1 MLADILFPLPTERS
15 VESIWD
21 IIHKTIFRSHTVDF
35 SLSPEQQ
42 MTQKMVRDFSQKE
55 IAPIIKEHDRKQE
68 PIPWLL
74 KRMGELGILGL
85 PFPVKYGGAGMD
97 YISLGLACEEL
108 EAVDTHL
115 RVIMSVH
122 VGLCAMTVFQWG
134 TEEQKQKFLVPLAK
148 GEKVGCGAFTE
159 PGMGSDVAA
168 MRTSAKRDGDYYV
181 LNGEKMWISLASKAD
196 YALVTVKT
204 DPSTGS
210 GRAHSA
216 RKPSEALSSFI
227 IDLNSPGVTRGD
239 IHGKLG
245 VRAGSTGWISF
256 QDVKVPVENRIGEEG
271 EGFKITMTGFDH
283 GRYTVASGATGI
295 IRACLE
301 ASVKYAKSRTTF
313 GKPIAEHQLIQEKI
327 AKMSQDYEI
336 ARLLYLQSGW
346 MQNMGER
353 NTLQTSYAKKFATE
367 ASFSAATE
375 AIQIHGAYG
384 FSDEYDV
391 ERYLRN
397 SKGAMIY
404 EGSSEVQVL
413 IQSGYALGERTDKP
427 VRCELPAYDEKEWQS

>member
-1 MLADILFPLPTERS
+1 M
-15 VESIWD
+15 
-21 IIHKTIFRSHTVDF
+21 DF
-35 SLSPEQQ
+35 SLTPEHE
-42 MTQKMVRDFSQKE
+42 MTRKMVHDFAQKE
-55 IAPIIKEHDRKQE
+55 IVPVIKEYDRKQE
-68 PIPWLL
+68 PIPFAL

-85 PFPVKYGGAGMD
+85 PFPVRYGGAGMD
-97 YISLGLACEEL
+97 YISWGLACEEL
-108 EAVDTHL
+108 EAVDTSL
-115 RVIMSVH
+115 RVVMSVH
-122 VGLCAMTVFQWG
+122 TGLCGMTVFQWG

-148 GEKVGCGAFTE
+148 GEKIGCGAFTE
-159 PGMGSDVAA
+159 SGMGSDVAA
-168 MRTSAKRDGDYYV
+168 MSTTAKRDGDYYI

-196 YALVTVKT
+196 LALVTVKT
-204 DPSTGS
+204 NPSTGS
-210 GRAHSA
+210 GQRPSS
-216 RKPSEALSSFI
+216 RKASEGLSSFI
-227 IDLNSPGVTRGD
+227 VDLHTDGIRTGD
-239 IHGKLG
+239 LHGKLG

-256 QDVKVPVENRIGEEG
+256 QDVRVPVENRIGEEG

-301 ASVKYAKSRTTF
+301 ASVKYARTRQTF
-313 GKPIAEHQLIQEKI
+313 GKPIAEHQLIREKI
-327 AKMSQDYEI
+327 ARMSQDYEI

-346 MQNMGER
+346 MQNMGKR

-367 ASFSAATE
+367 ASFSAANE

-404 EGSSEVQVL
+404 EGSSEIQTL
-413 IQSGYALGERTDKP
+413 IQAGYALGERTDKP
-427 VRCELPAYDEKEWQS
+427 LRCELPAYDEAFWQG

>member
-1 MLADILFPLPTERS
+1 M
-15 VESIWD
+15 
-21 IIHKTIFRSHTVDF
+21 DF
-35 SLSPEQQ
+35 SLTPEHE
-42 MTQKMVRDFSQKE
+42 MTRKMVHDFAQKE
-55 IAPIIKEHDRKQE
+55 IVPVIKEYDRKQE
-68 PIPWLL
+68 PIPFAL

-85 PFPVKYGGAGMD
+85 PFPVRYGGAGMD
-97 YISLGLACEEL
+97 YISWGLACEEL
-108 EAVDTHL
+108 EAVDTSL
-115 RVIMSVH
+115 RVVMSVH
-122 VGLCAMTVFQWG
+122 TGLCGMTVFQWG

-148 GEKVGCGAFTE
+148 GEKIGCGAFTE
-159 PGMGSDVAA
+159 SGMGSDVAA
-168 MRTSAKRDGDYYV
+168 MSTTAKRNGDYYV
-181 LNGEKMWISLASKAD
+181 LNGEKMWISLASKAEL
-196 YALVTVKT
+196 ALVTVKT
-204 DPSTGS
+204 NPSTGS
-210 GRAHSA
+210 GQRPSP
-216 RKPSEALSSFI
+216 RKASEGLSSFI
-227 IDLNSPGVTRGD
+227 VDLHTDGIRTGD
-239 IHGKLG
+239 LHGKLG

-256 QDVKVPVENRIGEEG
+256 QDVRVPVENRIGEEG

-301 ASVKYAKSRTTF
+301 ASVKYARTRQTF

-327 AKMSQDYEI
+327 ARMSQDYEI

-346 MQNMGER
+346 MQNMGKR

-367 ASFSAATE
+367 ASFSAANE

-404 EGSSEVQVL
+404 EGSSEIQTL
-413 IQSGYALGERTDKP
+413 IQAGYALGERTDKP
-427 VRCELPAYDEKEWQS
+427 LRCELPAYDEAFWQG